1 MGGGAGVDAGAPIRL
16 NRCEVLLQRAHE
28 INASSE
34 KNPPAI
40 KLGDKEA
47 GLMKWFRLYRGL
59 A

>member
-1 MGGGAGVDAGAPIRL
+1 MPAPLTRL
-16 NRCEVLLQRAHE
+16 NGCEVLPQRARE
-28 INASSE
+28 VNASSE